1 MSENEK
7 GIIAVGMGERG
18 VSLKTIDEAWR
29 FCKAIEQSGV
39 APKDMNTAAKIFAV
53 VQAGAELGLTP
64 FRALSNMKIINGR
77 VGPMGALA
85 KALVRREK
93 ILAHGTGFKQ
103 DFIGEE
109 GSDEFAARIVTIR
122 DDEKDPYITI
132 FSVKD
137 AKVAGLW
144 GKKSRDG
151 KPGPWCLY
159 PKRMLT
165 WRAVGFHM
173 DDYYSDVLMGMHIA
187 EVLGDYPEEEIGIT
201 ATMEPVAEPTRD
213 PLLDELE
220 LISHSMQPPEGAKED
235 PNPDPTPHPI
245 ITDPIEVEGEKVD
258 LETGEFQAPASK
270 SPLEAVMQAEREVAD
285 KAAEQPPMTEE
296 EAMRDLIEEGVLKEE
311 DLAPANP
318 GNATPEGEDDGL
330 GF

>member
-1 MSENEK
+1 MSENEER
-7 GIIAVGMGERG
+7 GLTPVAMGERG
-18 VSLKTIDEAWR
+18 VSLHNVDEAWR

-109 GSDEFAARIVTIR
+109 GSDEFAARIVTLR
-122 DDEKDPYITI
+122 ADETDPYITI

-144 GKKSRDG
+144 GQKSRDG
-151 KPGPWCLY
+151 KPSVWIKY

-220 LISHSMQPPEGAKED
+220 VIGATMQPEPQ
-235 PNPDPTPHPI
+235 
-245 ITDPIEVEGEKVD
+245 DPIDPDDPADSEITVDGEQVD
-258 LETGEFQAPASK
+258 PATGEFQAPASQ
-270 SPLEAVMQAEREVAD
+270 SPLSSVIAD